1 MSIRVPAMTRC
12 APPRLLFVL
21 TMAALAL
28 TSRAWAQ
35 TPVDPAAAASDTA
48 VHEAGQV
55 GQKHAPLRG
64 APAAAGADR
73 QPWMA
78 KIESKIAC
86 VCIENGDLKIDPTRS
101 IAQSEC
107 GCPQAARVRSD
118 LNDALASLSTAQ
130 LADKRTVAEQLEAA
144 FVPMAAEYE
153 RVFRYPQA
161 DFDWWMDNV
170 RCVCDGCKPTV
181 FFSKCQITCHP
192 AITYKLRTRIFFAMG
207 FSRDEM
213 LDYYLA
219 EYNSDK
225 SARDQQTRDWLLP
238 RKQRE
243 RGWVVPAVVMFGVL
257 LSLGLSV
264 RRWAR
269 PKKGKERT
277 DGEPAAAEPVVDAKA
292 RNRLL
297 DEMDRDDEGF

>member
-1 MSIRVPAMTRC
+1 MPQTIAQLLAILMLVGLNAATRTARADDAVAPA
-12 APPRLLFVL
+12 
-21 TMAALAL
+21 
-28 TSRAWAQ
+28 S
-35 TPVDPAAAASDTA
+35 AASDAT
-48 VHEAGQV
+48 VHAAGQV

-64 APAAAGADR
+64 GQADGSADR
-73 QPWMA
+73 QA
-78 KIESKIAC
+78 LLARVESKIAC
-86 VCIENGDLKIDPTRS
+86 VCIENGDLKIDPSRS
-101 IAQSEC
+101 VAQSEC
-107 GCPQAARVRSD
+107 ACPQAAKVRAD
-118 LNDALASLSTAQ
+118 LSEALTGLSTAQ
-130 LADKRTVAEQLEAA
+130 LADKRSVGEQLEAA

-192 AITYKLRTRIFFAMG
+192 AITYKLRSRIFFAMG

-225 SARDQQTRDWLLP
+225 APRDQQTRDWLLP

-243 RGWVVPAVVMFGVL
+243 RGWVVPAVVMFSVL
-257 LSLGLSV
+257 LGLGLSL

-269 PKKGKERT
+269 PKK
-277 DGEPAAAEPVVDAKA
+277 AAARAAGEAAPAETVVDAKA

>member
-1 MSIRVPAMTRC
+1 MAS
-12 APPRLLFVL
+12 LFV
-21 TMAALAL
+21 ALAVL
-28 TSRAWAQ
+28 ASIAPASKVWAQ
-35 TPVDPAAAASDTA
+35 VPMDPAAAASETA
-48 VHEAGQV
+48 LHEAGQV

-64 APAAAGADR
+64 TPAVASADR
-73 QPWMA
+73 QPLLA

-86 VCIENGDLKIDPTRS
+86 VCIDNGDLKIDPSRS

-107 GCPQAARVRSD
+107 NCPHAARVRTD
-118 LNDALASLSTAQ
+118 LNEALAGLSTAQ
-130 LADKRTVAEQLEAA
+130 LTDKRTVAEQLEAA

-153 RVFRYPQA
+153 RVFRYPKA

-219 EYNSDK
+219 EYNADK

-269 PKKGKERT
+269 PKKAKERAE
-277 DGEPAAAEPVVDAKA
+277 GEPAPVEPVVDAKA